1 MADNYSQ
8 DGFSDGG
15 DDVPVKVSPASF
27 SHSESIF
34 IYNFYRLTLA
44 TNVTL
49 KRLKI
54 GPKSKMEPPLRP
66 RTMRQIFKKSIL

>member
-1 MADNYSQ
+1 VISLIVSLKFKFKKYRMADNYSQ

-34 IYNFYRLTLA
+34 ID
-44 TNVTL
+44 
-49 KRLKI
+49 
-54 GPKSKMEPPLRP
+54 
-66 RTMRQIFKKSIL
+66 